1 MCVVCMCVC
10 VCVCV
15 CVRARVCVCVCANGG
30 AISCMIIALLI
41 KMIYLSLL
49 DVKMLNLAGIVD
61 AFYSAPKVE
70 TCLYINQ
77 GTDGFKS
84 FPRDCE

>member
-1 MCVVCMCVC
+1 
-10 VCVCV
+10 
-15 CVRARVCVCVCANGG
+15 
-30 AISCMIIALLI
+30 MIA
-41 KMIYLSLL
+41 LSLL
-49 DVKMLNLAGIVD
+49 DVKMLNIAGIVD

-84 FPRDCE
+84 FPRDCEWGKILCLS